1 MVPLIV
7 DAIIGGVVAFCFG
20 LISWQLH
27 EMKKDN
33 EANRLEHKRIAIAE
47 RELLLANT
55 DLNILT
61 ARKVCNSASVNG
73 EMEKCISY
81 TEEKK
86 HEVQDLTRDAYFE
99 HVDK

>member
-1 MVPLIV
+1 M
-7 DAIIGGVVAFCFG
+7 
-20 LISWQLH
+20 SY
-27 EMKKDN
+27 
-33 EANRLEHKRIAIAE
+33 
-47 RELLLANT
+47 
-55 DLNILT
+55 NIT